1 MGASRSEEARRSN
14 RIARGGGDDDD
25 GDDDDDD
32 DGDDRDDDDD
42 SDDDDDWLRLME
54 DGWSAVVDADET
66 CVLIGAR
73 CPLQDLFMFAYVVV
87 AQSSLTI
94 NLTNVKFQ

>member
-25 GDDDDDD
+25 DDDD
-32 DGDDRDDDDD
+32 DGDDDDDD
-42 SDDDDDWLRLME
+42 DDDDDWLRLME

-73 CPLQDLFMFAYVVV
+73 CPLQDLPIYVCIICC
-87 AQSSLTI
+87 AELSHSQS
-94 NLTNVKFQ
+94 F

>member
-25 GDDDDDD
+25 GDEDD
-32 DGDDRDDDDD
+32 DG
-42 SDDDDDWLRLME
+42 DDDWLRLME
-54 DGWSAVVDADET
+54 DGWSAVADADET

-73 CPLQDLFMFAYVVV
+73 CPLQDLPIYVCIICYTEL
-87 AQSSLTI
+87 SHS
-94 NLTNVKFQ
+94 F

>member
-25 GDDDDDD
+25 GDEDD
-32 DGDDRDDDDD
+32 DG
-42 SDDDDDWLRLME
+42 DDDWLRLME
-54 DGWSAVVDADET
+54 DGWSAVVDANET

-73 CPLQDLFMFAYVVV
+73 CPLQDLPIYVCIIICC
-87 AQSSLTI
+87 AELSHSL
-94 NLTNVKFQ
+94 NLSDVEFQ